1 MENNKNE
8 FNEKISKKSS
18 DKNDKKK
25 KSDGA
30 KRNIIDL
37 ILLLIIVFLIAALPG
52 VNNPTDTE
60 ETLKKNSEQIAKLES
75 ENESLKT
82 ENEELKKKVEEA
94 EPWFKKKEAE
104 RNAESEKLRKE
115 QEAKEK
121 QEAEAREKEEKQ
133 GYETGITY
141 DQLARTPD
149 KYVGKSVKFS
159 GKVVQVI
166 EAGTEVQ
173 MRLAVNNNYDTILYC
188 AVPKSEMNGS
198 RILEN
203 DKITIYGMSNGIITY
218 ESTLGGKISIPSVII
233 DKYE

>member
-1 MENNKNE
+1 MEKNNNE
-8 FNEKISKKSS
+8 LEEKISE
-18 DKNDKKK
+18 KNPQKEDKKK
-25 KSDGA
+25 KSSSN
-30 KRNIIDL
+30 KRNVIDL
-37 ILLLIIVFLIAALPG
+37 ILLLIIVSLVAALPG
-52 VNNPTDTE
+52 TNNSNDTK
-60 ETLKKNSEQIAKLES
+60 ETLKKNSEQIATLES
-75 ENESLKT
+75 ENNSLKT
-82 ENEELKKKVEEA
+82 ENEELKKKVEEG

-104 RNAESEKLRKE
+104 RSAEAEKLRKE

-149 KYVGKSVKFS
+149 KYIGKSVKFS

-173 MRLAVNNNYDTILYC
+173 MRLAVNNNYDTMLYC

-203 DKITIYGMSNGIITY
+203 DNITIYGMSNGIITY
-218 ESTLGGKISIPSVII
+218 ESTLGGKISIPSVLI

>member
-1 MENNKNE
+1 MENNNNK
-8 FNEKISKKSS
+8 FNEKISEQNFAKK
-18 DKNDKKK
+18 DKKK

-37 ILLLIIVFLIAALPG
+37 ILLLIIVFLISALSG
-52 VNNPTDTE
+52 ADTSSDTE
-60 ETLKKNSEQIAKLES
+60 ETLKKNSEQITKLES
-75 ENESLKT
+75 ENESLKN

-94 EPWFKKKEAE
+94 EPWFKKKEDEKKAE
-104 RNAESEKLRKE
+104 AEKLRKE

-121 QEAEAREKEEKQ
+121 KEAEAREKEEKQ

-149 KYVGKSVKFS
+149 KYIGKSVKFS

-203 DKITIYGMSNGIITY
+203 DNITIYGMSNGIITY
-218 ESTLGGKISIPSVII
+218 ESTLGGKISIPSVLI

>member
-1 MENNKNE
+1 MFFYFQFYPE
-8 FNEKISKKSS
+8 IILQAILKKPS
-18 DKNDKKK
+18 
-25 KSDGA
+25 
-30 KRNIIDL
+30 
-37 ILLLIIVFLIAALPG
+37 
-52 VNNPTDTE
+52 
-60 ETLKKNSEQIAKLES
+60 KKNSEQITKLES

-94 EPWFKKKEAE
+94 EPWFKKKEDEKKAE
-104 RNAESEKLRKE
+104 ADKIRKE

-121 QEAEAREKEEKQ
+121 KEAEAREKEEKQ

-159 GKVVQVI
+159 GKVIQVI

>member
-1 MENNKNE
+1 MEKNNNE
-8 FNEKISKKSS
+8 LEEKISE
-18 DKNDKKK
+18 KNPQKEDKKK
-25 KSDGA
+25 KSSSN
-30 KRNIIDL
+30 KRNVIDL
-37 ILLLIIVFLIAALPG
+37 ILLLIIVSLVAALPG
-52 VNNPTDTE
+52 TNNSDDTK
-60 ETLKKNSEQIAKLES
+60 ETLKKNSEQIATLES
-75 ENESLKT
+75 ENNSLKT

-104 RNAESEKLRKE
+104 RSAEAEKLRKE

-149 KYVGKSVKFS
+149 KYIGKSVKFS

-173 MRLAVNNNYDTILYC
+173 MRLAVNNNYDTMLYC

-203 DKITIYGMSNGIITY
+203 DNITIYGMSNGIITY
-218 ESTLGGKISIPSVII
+218 ESTLGGKISIPSVLI

>member
-1 MENNKNE
+1 MENNNDK
-8 FNEKISKKSS
+8 FNEKISEQNFSKK
-18 DKNDKKK
+18 DKKK
-25 KSDGA
+25 KSDGV

-37 ILLLIIVFLIAALPG
+37 ILLLIIVFLFSVLSG
-52 VNNPTDTE
+52 DYTSSDTE
-60 ETLKKNSEQIAKLES
+60 ETLKKNSEQITKLES

-94 EPWFKKKEAE
+94 EPWFKKKEDEKKAE
-104 RNAESEKLRKE
+104 ADKIRKE

-121 QEAEAREKEEKQ
+121 KEAEAREKEEKQ

-159 GKVVQVI
+159 GKVIQVI